1 MAVERKNTRTDTN
14 AAPARTEGG
23 NTGKKTL
30 GFFNLNMATRAGA
43 PIRVDAIR
51 FVEGNKS
58 HEQLAAYLGLTRE
71 GDEKYV
77 TPEEKAAEKARRL
90 AEVVAKLEFSFNA
103 TRTDEESMLD
113 LT

>member
-1 MAVERKNTRTDTN
+1 MAVERKSTT
-14 AAPARTEGG
+14 AASPARTEGS
-23 NTGKKTL
+23 NSVKKTL
-30 GFFNLNMATRAGA
+30 GFFNLNMATKAGA

-58 HEQLAAYLGLTRE
+58 HEQLAAYLSVTRP
-71 GDEKYV
+71 GDEKYN
-77 TPEEKAAEKARRL
+77 TPETLADEKARRL
-90 AEVVAKLEFSFNA
+90 AEVVSKLEFSYNP